1 MPTHTYTNVA
11 WWRHTRRLQT
21 FWSEHWFLSLW
32 HLKGAT
38 EQPDTWIHMASFT
51 TACQSPL
58 VWVCVCSRVCVHT
71 RCPLDVGGR
80 CHQLF
85 LDGPQVQMFV
95 AMLVVR
101 YWPTW
106 YRIHKYM
113 DVRNTCMQ
121 TCVWLLQDS
130 CIHLGEWSHMW
141 SCKSFVNVYED
152 EYSVQFQI
160 KRYLKS
166 TLYYVG
172 LLAKYIVSH
181 EAVPTVFPLCVLN
194 VLWFVCMNNKFY
206 NNCTQSWG

>member
-1 MPTHTYTNVA
+1 MRVHRCANTHVYKCGMVKTHTPPADFLVRTLISVVVTSEGCYRTA
-11 WWRHTRRLQT
+11 RHL
-21 FWSEHWFLSLW
+21 
-32 HLKGAT
+32 
-38 EQPDTWIHMASFT
+38 DTHGILHYCVSKST
-51 TACQSPL
+51 CVS
-58 VWVCVCSRVCVHT
+58 VCVCSRVCVHT

-95 AMLVVR
+95 AMLDVR

-113 DVRNTCMQ
+113 DAQHTCMQ

-152 EYSVQFQI
+152 QTFYSVQFQI

-166 TLYYVG
+166 QGIRVLKENKSCKRQYV
-172 LLAKYIVSH
+172 
-181 EAVPTVFPLCVLN
+181 
-194 VLWFVCMNNKFY
+194 M
-206 NNCTQSWG
+206 